1 MAKGKIIFF
10 LAIVRPA
17 PLMREENDG

>member
-10 LAIVRPA
+10 MAIVFPA